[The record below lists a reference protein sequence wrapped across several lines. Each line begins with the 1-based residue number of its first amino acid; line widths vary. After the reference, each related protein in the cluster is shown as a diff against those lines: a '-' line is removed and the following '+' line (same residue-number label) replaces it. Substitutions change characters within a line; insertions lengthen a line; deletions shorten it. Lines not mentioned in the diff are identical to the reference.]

1 VRTQMIDASGV
12 RLHVRREGSG
22 EPVVLLHGFTATGAS
37 MVPLGR
43 RLGGETITVDLVG
56 HGASDAPFDVAHY
69 TMGAM
74 VSQLRA
80 LFDIVDVAAAHLV
93 GYSMGARTA
102 LSFAAAHPDAVRTLT
117 LIGGTPG
124 IADAEESRERV
135 RADEALADRI
145 VRDGVPAFVDHWE
158 SLPLFA
164 SQRRLPEE
172 ERARIRAERLAQ
184 RAHGL
189 ANHLRGAGTG
199 AMPSLWT
206 RLGTVR
212 APTALLVGALD
223 PKFGAIAAAMAAR
236 LPHAVVTVVDEAG
249 HAVHLED
256 PSAVARA
263 ARALQARLLP

>member
-1 VRTQMIDASGV
+1 MRTQMIHAAEV
-12 RLHVRREGSG
+12 RLHVGREGSG
-22 EPVVLLHGFTATGAS
+22 APVVLLHGFTGTGAS
-37 MVPLGR
+37 MAPLGR

-56 HGASDAPFDVAHY
+56 HGVSDAPFDLAQY

-80 LFDIVDVAAAHLV
+80 LVGIVDVGAVHLV

-117 LIGGTPG
+117 LIGATPG
-124 IADAEESRERV
+124 IADAEEARERV

-145 VRDGVPAFVDHWE
+145 LRDGVPAFVDHWE

-164 SQRRLPEE
+164 SQRGLPEE

-184 RAHGL
+184 RPHGL

-212 APTALLVGALD
+212 TPTALVVGALD
-223 PKFGAIAAAMAAR
+223 PKFSTIAAAMAAR
-236 LPHAVVTVVDEAG
+236 MPDAEVTVVADAG

-263 ARALQARLLP
+263 ARTLRARLRR